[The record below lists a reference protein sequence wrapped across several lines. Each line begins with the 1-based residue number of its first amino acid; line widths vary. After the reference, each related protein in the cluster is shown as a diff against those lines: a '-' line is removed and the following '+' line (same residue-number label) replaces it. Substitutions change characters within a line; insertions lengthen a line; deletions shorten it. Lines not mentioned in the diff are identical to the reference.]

1 MVLAVGNLHMIL
13 SRAYESQN
21 IFIYSIEIE
30 CNVAGVS
37 GIVRVMCESNNPLE
51 SPGTCTLDSSEEES
65 FNFSC
70 NTFIILTLMRVIL
83 IIIFSA

>member
-1 MVLAVGNLHMIL
+1 MVLAVSNLHMIL
-13 SRAYESQN
+13 SRAYESRN
-21 IFIYSIEIE
+21 IFYSIEIE
-30 CNVAGVS
+30 CNVAEVS

-70 NTFIILTLMRVIL
+70 NTFIILTL
-83 IIIFSA
+83 